1 MAATSGTTSGERS
14 SSSASSAAWAPSTTW
29 SRCAAARP
37 RSWPSTA
44 PAPRPPGSPPAA
56 RRPEPDPMED
66 IAGFLAAHPPFDAVG
81 ADELARVAAVTETE
95 DFPAGKT
102 IFSQGTGPVRYLRV
116 VRAGSVEIIH
126 DGQVLDLLGPGELFG
141 HASMLSGLPTGFEAR
156 AGEDTV
162 CYRIPVDVIG
172 PLLARPDFL
181 RFIAGSIVGGRA
193 GSGEHVPPADPVQR
207 PVETLIRTPPL
218 VCSPGEPIREAAKRM
233 TADRASAIL
242 VRSGRTLGIVTD
254 YDLRSRV
261 VAAGVSPDTPVSAIM
276 SAPAH
281 TVGVGSLVGDV
292 LLDMLERGVHHVPVL
307 SAAGQVLG
315 VVDGGDLIA
324 AEARGPFLLRR
335 AIDLATSVADL
346 AAAAAGL
353 NPMIIALHDARVA
366 AEHVAAIRCVVL
378 DALTRRLIEL
388 AVAEAGEPPAPFTW
402 FALGSLARRETV
414 PSSDVDSALAWQ
426 DSGDGRAEG
435 DYVARVARAVD
446 EGLRACGL
454 QPDAHG
460 ASASNPLFARPLSSW
475 HAAARELS
483 EDPTREKALIL
494 VSVISDS
501 RPLWGYGPGAGAGSA
516 GTGAGSAGT
525 GAGSA
530 GASGTA
536 TGGAGEGV
544 SVADTLWQARGR
556 PDLLRLLARFALQ
569 FHPPTGF
576 LRDFVVEHS
585 GERRGQLDIK
595 HGGMI
600 PIVDL
605 ARWAGMAAGVAS
617 CSTVGR
623 LRAAEAAGTLD
634 STQARTL
641 TEAFGFIF
649 SLRLDHQ
656 VEQLRRGE
664 APDDFID
671 P

>member
-1 MAATSGTTSGERS
+1 
-14 SSSASSAAWAPSTTW
+14 
-29 SRCAAARP
+29 
-37 RSWPSTA
+37 
-44 PAPRPPGSPPAA
+44 
-56 RRPEPDPMED
+56 MED
-66 IAGFLAAHPPFDAVG
+66 IAGFLAAHPPFDAVR
-81 ADELARVAAVTETE
+81 ADELARVAAVTEAE
-95 DFPAGKT
+95 DFPPGKT

-116 VRAGSVEIIH
+116 VRTGAVEIIH

-156 AGEDTV
+156 AAEDTL
-162 CYRIPVDVIG
+162 CYRIPADVIG

-181 RFIAGSIVGGRA
+181 RFIARSIVGGRT
-193 GSGEHVPPADPVQR
+193 GGGERVAPADPVQR
-207 PVETLIRTPPL
+207 PVETLIRTLPL
-218 VCSPGEPIREAAKRM
+218 VCSADEPVREAAKRM

-242 VRSGRTLGIVTD
+242 VRSGRSLGIVTD
-254 YDLRSRV
+254 HDLRSRV

-276 SAPAH
+276 SAPAY
-281 TVGVGSLVGDV
+281 TVGAGSLVGDV
-292 LLDMLERGVHHVPVL
+292 LLEMLERGVHHVPVL
-307 SAAGQVLG
+307 SATGEVLG

-324 AEARGPFLLRR
+324 AEARRPFLLRR
-335 AIDLATSVADL
+335 AIGLAASAEDL

-366 AEHVAAIRCVVL
+366 AEHVAAIRCVVM

-426 DSGDGRAEG
+426 DSGDGADAG

-454 QPDAHG
+454 RPDEHG
-460 ASASNPLFARPLSSW
+460 ASASNPLFARSLSSW
-475 HAAARELS
+475 RAAADDLS
-483 EDPTREKALIL
+483 KNPTREQALIL
-494 VSVISDS
+494 VSMIADS
-501 RPLWGYGPGAGAGSA
+501 RPLWGCGPAAGMGGS
-516 GTGAGSAGT
+516 
-525 GAGSA
+525 
-530 GASGTA
+530 
-536 TGGAGEGV
+536 GGAGEGV

-605 ARWAGMAAGVAS
+605 ARWAGLAAGAAS
-617 CSTVGR
+617 CSTAGR

-634 STQARTL
+634 GPDARTL
-641 TEAFGFIF
+641 IEAFSFIF

-671 P
+671 PKTLNPLARSYLREAFRAVASVQSGLAAELSLGSRWG

>member
-1 MAATSGTTSGERS
+1 
-14 SSSASSAAWAPSTTW
+14 
-29 SRCAAARP
+29 
-37 RSWPSTA
+37 
-44 PAPRPPGSPPAA
+44 
-56 RRPEPDPMED
+56 MED
-66 IAGFLAAHPPFDAVG
+66 IAGFLAAHPPFDAVD

-95 DFPAGKT
+95 NFPAGKT
-102 IFSQGTGPVRYLRV
+102 IFSQGTGPVGHLRI

-156 AGEDTV
+156 AGEDTL
-162 CYRIPVDVIG
+162 CYRIPADVIG

-181 RFIAGSIVGGRA
+181 RFIARSIVGGRTA
-193 GSGEHVPPADPVQR
+193 GGERVPPADPVQR

-233 TADRASAIL
+233 TADCASAIL
-242 VRSGRTLGIVTD
+242 VRSGGSLGIVTD

-281 TVGVGSLVGDV
+281 TVGAGSLVGDV

-307 SAAGQVLG
+307 SAAGEILG

-335 AIDLATSVADL
+335 AIDLATSAADL
-346 AAAAAGL
+346 AAASAGL
-353 NPMIIALHDARVA
+353 DPMIIALHDARVA
-366 AEHVAAIRCVVL
+366 AEHVAAIRCVVM

-426 DSGDGRAEG
+426 DSGDARAAG
-435 DYVARVARAVD
+435 DYMARAARAVD

-454 QPDAHG
+454 QPDEHG

-501 RPLWGYGPGAGAGSA
+501 RPLWGCGPGAG
-516 GTGAGSAGT
+516 GAGQ
-525 GAGSA
+525 
-530 GASGTA
+530 
-536 TGGAGEGV
+536 AGEGV

-569 FHPPTGF
+569 FRPPTGF

-595 HGGMI
+595 HGGLI

-617 CSTVGR
+617 CPTVGR

-634 STQARTL
+634 GPDARTL
-641 TEAFGFIF
+641 IEAFGFIF
-649 SLRLDHQ
+649 ALRLDHQ

-664 APDDFID
+664 PPDDFID
-671 P
+671 PKTLNPLARSYLREAFRAVASVQSGIAAELSLGIRWG